1 MRRRGAIGPL
11 QKQLMLMKVVYSS
24 FSRAMIAFVFA
35 AIFAHSPLAAQQT
48 HSFRDGS
55 PLFTRVAAS
64 QNVRVDSL
72 IGLLSAQISR
82 QEPAGFDTTLSGVDP
97 GFSMLAN
104 PLLAASDIDSV
115 TQGDFYLVAVGPGQ
129 RVVGVSTSGALLSFD
144 YNAGDAGS
152 PNFRPVDC
160 FNYREGV
167 QLRLL
172 ITDQG
177 DHRVILINFE
187 TQDILWQY
195 GGTQGAGPNQLSGP
209 SDAVRLPDSARVLIC
224 DTGNNR
230 VIFVNQDTKQII
242 WNSSGITLNSPVD
255 VEYSAEDGGAFL
267 ITDQNNHQ
275 VILVRR
281 SDKQV
286 LFRFGEQGVS
296 GNDITHLNAPSDAD
310 LLRNGNVLICD
321 TGNNRLIEV
330 NRQGQI
336 VYSFHRPLGRIA
348 DADRLANN
356 RMPTIFDRVNGVPLA
371 SLPQVLAYVNEDII
385 SKQFDFGRKVDFDSL
400 FWDGQFVDGVTSI
413 RFQLR
418 SSPDQA
424 NLATAPWL
432 GPTGASDF
440 YITRASRINPAHD
453 GSQYFQYRVFLGSTN
468 VLRTPTLTQFNVAAR
483 YFDEAVTG
491 TVSSETISDSAQ
503 NTITSWDVLEVRP
516 IRPENPNFSTTDVS
530 FEVRLVDPVTGS
542 LFFSDQASAID
553 TTVFDL
559 STETRLNQKQAVR
572 FEASLKTFNG
582 SVTPILDEYQIN
594 WTFTRRTKSAIS
606 FVDSLRAPTNF
617 YRAAAAAQSPPRV
630 GAVFVRVDDGN
641 LLDIQN
647 TISLQITSRLSND
660 VQTVTLEKQDIGFYI
675 LRNGLPIVVTDF
687 VGTENG
693 LIEVRD
699 RDTLVVSYTDPTDPT
714 DTSVARAQ
722 VIENVLGE
730 LAITNAQGTRID
742 TASVG
747 VTLFMRLTGELDR
760 NLSASRDTVVAEFFN
775 NVTQDR
781 QQVRLLEEQNAGDA
795 NFSTGNF
802 FSEVGVPVLKSG
814 TAVPNDGN
822 IQALG
827 GNDIGAR
834 FVDLDNSVRLAS
846 VTLFPDTLLRDNPRN
861 LAYDFDFGPN
871 PYRVGR
877 SQGFRMRATAFTG
890 TIVLLKVEIYN
901 LAGDRV
907 RTLEGNAVGLSRGN
921 IVLKG
926 SESFSGPNWWDLRA
940 ESGEQVSSG
949 TYWAKVHVQ
958 LTMENAQTTN
968 SSVLRK
974 FVIIQ

>member
-1 MRRRGAIGPL
+1 
-11 QKQLMLMKVVYSS
+11 MKVVDNS
-24 FSRAMIAFVFA
+24 FSRAIIAFGFA

-48 HSFRDGS
+48 HSFRDGT

-64 QNVRVDSL
+64 QNVRVDST
-72 IGLLSAQISR
+72 ISLLPGQISR
-82 QEPAGFDTTLSGVDP
+82 QEPASFDTTLSGIDP
-97 GFSMLAN
+97 GFSILAN
-104 PLLAASDIDSV
+104 PLVGASDIDSV
-115 TQGDFYLVAVGPGQ
+115 ALGDFYLVAVGSDKK
-129 RVVGVSTSGALLSFD
+129 VVAVDNSGTVLSFSFNPGGAD
-144 YNAGDAGS
+144 SA
-152 PNFRPVDC
+152 NFRPVDC

-177 DHRVILINFE
+177 NHQVMLVSYE
-187 TQDILWQY
+187 TEGVLWKY

-230 VIFVNQDTKQII
+230 VILVNQNTKEII
-242 WNSSGITLNSPVD
+242 WNTSPIITLNSPVD
-255 VEYSAEDGGAFL
+255 VEYSAEEGGAFL

-286 LFRFGEQGVS
+286 LFRFGIQGVS

-310 LLRNGNVLICD
+310 LLPNGNVLICD

-330 NRQGQI
+330 NRLGQI
-336 VYSFHRPLGRIA
+336 VYSFHRPLVRIS

-356 RMPTIFDRVNGVPLA
+356 RTLAIFDRVNGVQLS

-385 SKQFDFGRKVDFDSL
+385 SKQFDFDRKVDSDSL
-400 FWDGQFVDGVTSI
+400 FWNGQFADGVTSI

-432 GPTGASDF
+432 GPTGSTDF
-440 YITRASRINPAHD
+440 YTTRASRINPAHD
-453 GSQYFQYRVFLGSTN
+453 GSQYFQYRVFLGSN
-468 VLRTPTLTQFNVAAR
+468 DVLQTPTLTQFKIDAR
-483 YFDEAVTG
+483 YFETDSTG
-491 TVSSETISDSAQ
+491 TMSSEAIGDSAQ
-503 NTITSWDVLEVRP
+503 NIITSWTTLRVLPR
-516 IRPENPNFSTTDVS
+516 RPENPNFQQSDVS
-530 FEVRLVDPVTGS
+530 LEIRLVDPTTGA
-542 LFFSDQASAID
+542 LFFSGQANPAD
-553 TTVFDL
+553 TTKFNL
-559 STETRLNQKQAVR
+559 ATEARLRQKQAVR
-572 FEASLKTFNG
+572 FEASFKTFNG
-582 SVTPILDEYQIN
+582 SVTPILDDYQIDWN
-594 WTFTRRTKSAIS
+594 FTRTTKGTIT
-606 FVDSLRAPTNF
+606 FIDSSRNEATF
-617 YRAAAAAQSPPRV
+617 YRANITPSNG
-630 GAVFVRVDDGN
+630 GAVF
-641 LLDIQN
+641 
-647 TISLQITSRLSND
+647 ISLDDPNLQD
-660 VQTVTLEKQDIGFYI
+660 VQSAIDVQIRSVRTGDVESVTLVKQPTGIYR
-675 LRNGLPIVVTDF
+675 LETGLPIVISNVARF
-687 VGTENG
+687 GG
-693 LIEVRD
+693 LIEAGD

-714 DTSVARAQ
+714 DISVARAQ
-722 VIENVLGE
+722 VIANVLGD
-730 LAITNAQGTRID
+730 LNITNAQGVEID
-742 TASVG
+742 TASIG
-747 VTLFMRLTGELDR
+747 VTLFLRLTDELDR

-781 QQVRLLEEQNAGDA
+781 QQVRLLEEQNAGDT

-802 FSEVGVPVLKSG
+802 FSEVGVPVLRGG
-814 TAVPNDGN
+814 TAITNDGN

-834 FVDLDNSVRLAS
+834 FVDLDNSVRS
-846 VTLFPDTLLRDNPRN
+846 DFVTLFPDTLLRDNPRN
-861 LAYDFDFGPN
+861 LAYDFDFAPN

-877 SQGFRMRATAFTG
+877 SQRFRMRATAFTG
-890 TIVLLKVEIYN
+890 TIELLKVEIYN

-940 ESGEQVSSG
+940 ESGEQASSG
-949 TYWAKVHVQ
+949 TYWAKVHVR